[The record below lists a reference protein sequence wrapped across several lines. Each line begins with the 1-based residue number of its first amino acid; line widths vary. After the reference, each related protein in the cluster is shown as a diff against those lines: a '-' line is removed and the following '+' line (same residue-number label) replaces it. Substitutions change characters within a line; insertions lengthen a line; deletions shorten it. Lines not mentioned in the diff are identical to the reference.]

1 MTDKDTLQEVMD
13 KSMDIGDDIQKIL
26 STEEVM
32 PCIFALCLL
41 VMTGRS
47 NAFRDLGQIAL
58 DGAEM
63 KDTVAAAASFLALE
77 EAARQAMIHYTKACY
92 GDEYTKQVM
101 QLNGKGSIT
110 DDELSS
116 AKTDLDDICK
126 SLFQQEQ

>member
-13 KSMDIGDDIQKIL
+13 KSMTIGDDIQKIL
-26 STEEVM
+26 ATEEVM

-101 QLNGKGSIT
+101 QLCGKGSIT

>member
-13 KSMDIGDDIQKIL
+13 KSMTIGDDIQKIL
-26 STEEVM
+26 ATEEVM

-77 EAARQAMIHYTKACY
+77 EAARQAMIHYSKACY

-101 QLNGKGSIT
+101 QLCGTGSIT

>member
-13 KSMDIGDDIQKIL
+13 KSMTIGDDIQKIL
-26 STEEVM
+26 ATEEVM

-63 KDTVAAAASFLALE
+63 KDTVEAAASFLALE
-77 EAARQAMIHYTKACY
+77 EAARQAMIHYSKACY

-101 QLNGKGSIT
+101 QLCGKGSIT

-116 AKTDLDDICK
+116 AKTDLEDICK

>member
-13 KSMDIGDDIQKIL
+13 KSMAIGDDIQKIL
-26 STEEVM
+26 ATEEVM

-63 KDTVAAAASFLALE
+63 KDTVEAAASFLALE
-77 EAARQAMIHYTKACY
+77 EAARQAMIHYSKACY

-101 QLNGKGSIT
+101 QLCGKGSIT

-116 AKTDLDDICK
+116 AKTDLEDICK